1 MSRFQIIALVVCLIG
16 SSNSLAETAEIQFTQ
31 ARYQV
36 LADEQRFDGVVEAV
50 YRSTLSAQTSG
61 EIIEL
66 PFDVNDYV
74 PKDAV
79 VLRIDDTKQKARL
92 DKAIASEAQARA
104 VLAEAESS
112 HQRNKRL
119 IKENAVSKSQLDKSD
134 ANLKSARA
142 QLELAQAAAK
152 EAREQWEYTV
162 VHAPFAGVMVER
174 FVEVGEQVQ
183 IGTQLGTGLS
193 LEKLRVQ
200 VQVPAHY
207 AQRIRATRRS
217 RVQLPDSDQ
226 WLESEDITLFPYADP
241 DSHSFTVRVQLP
253 QGQHGLFPGMLVKA
267 AFTVGE
273 KQHLVVPTQAIVRRS
288 EVTGIYVVDDSHKL
302 QFRQL
307 RTGRDVPGDLTE
319 VLAGLQAGE
328 RVALDPVAAGIALK
342 QQGSSHE

>member
-1 MSRFQIIALVVCLIG
+1 MSNFRIIALAVALLG
-16 SSNSLAETAEIQFTQ
+16 SPVALAVTPEISFTDV
-31 ARYQV
+31 RYQV

-50 YRSTLSAQTSG
+50 YRSTLSAQTAG

-74 PKDAV
+74 PKGAV

-92 DKAIASEAQARA
+92 DKAVASAAQAQA

-112 HQRNKRL
+112 HRRNLRL
-119 IKENAVSKSQLDKSD
+119 IKENAVSKSQLDKSE

-183 IGTQLGTGLS
+183 IGTRLGTGLS

-200 VQVPAHY
+200 VQVPAYY
-207 AQRIRATRRS
+207 AQRIRATQRS
-217 RVQLPDSDQ
+217 RVQLPDSGD
-226 WLESEDITLFPYADP
+226 WLASEDLTLFPYADP

-253 QGQHGLFPGMLVKA
+253 PGQHGLFPGMLVKV

-273 KQHLVVPTQAIVRRS
+273 TRHLVVPSRAVVHRS
-288 EVTGIYVVDDSHKL
+288 EVTGVYVQADNQAL
-302 QFRQL
+302 RFRQV
-307 RTGRDVPGDLTE
+307 RIGREVAGDLTE
-319 VLAGLQAGE
+319 VLAGLQDGE
-328 RVALDPVAAGIALK
+328 QVALDPVAAGIALK
-342 QQGSSHE
+342 RQDRRHE

>member
-1 MSRFQIIALVVCLIG
+1 MLVFGALNTFAATPTTG
-16 SSNSLAETAEIQFTQ
+16 FTE

-61 EIIEL
+61 EILEL

-74 PKDAV
+74 PKGAV

-92 DKAIASEAQARA
+92 DKAVASEAQAQA

-112 HQRNKRL
+112 YRRNQRL
-119 IKENAVSKSQLDKSD
+119 IKENAVSKSQLDKSE

-142 QLELAQAAAK
+142 QLELARAAAK

-183 IGTQLGTGLS
+183 VGTKLGTGLS

-207 AQRIRATRRS
+207 AQRIRATPRS
-217 RVQLPDSDQ
+217 RVQLPDSGE
-226 WLESEDITLFPYADP
+226 WLKSEDITLFPYADP

-253 QGQHGLFPGMLVKA
+253 PGQHGLFPGMLVKV
-267 AFTVGE
+267 AFSVGE
-273 KQHLVVPTQAIVRRS
+273 TQHLVVPSRAIVHRS
-288 EVTGIYVVDDSHKL
+288 EVTGVYVQGDNQVLH
-302 QFRQL
+302 FRQV
-307 RTGRDVPGDLTE
+307 RAGREVAGDLTE
-319 VLAGLQAGE
+319 VLAGLQNGE
-328 RVALDPVAAGIALK
+328 QVALDPVAAGIALK
-342 QQGSSHE
+342 QQGSDHE

>member
-1 MSRFQIIALVVCLIG
+1 MSHFQTIVLVFCLVG
-16 SSNSLAETAEIQFTQ
+16 SSTSMAGTPEVRFTE

-61 EIIEL
+61 EIVEL

-104 VLAEAESS
+104 LLAEAKSS

-134 ANLKSARA
+134 ANLKSAQA
-142 QLELAQAAAK
+142 QLELSQAAAK

-174 FVEVGEQVQ
+174 FVEVGEHVQ

-200 VQVPAHY
+200 VQLPAHY

-226 WLESEDITLFPYADP
+226 WLESEDMTLFPYADP

-273 KQHLVVPTQAIVRRS
+273 KQNLVVPAQAVVHRS
-288 EVTGIYVVDDSHKL
+288 EVTGVYVMDDSNKL

-342 QQGSSHE
+342 QQGRGHE

>member
-1 MSRFQIIALVVCLIG
+1 VSRFQTIALVVCLVG
-16 SSNSLAETAEIQFTQ
+16 SSASLAGTPELKFTE

-50 YRSTLSAQTSG
+50 YRSTLSAQTAG

-74 PKDAV
+74 PKGAV
-79 VLRIDDTKQKARL
+79 MLRIDDTKQKARL
-92 DKAIASEAQARA
+92 DKAVASEAQARA

-112 HQRNKRL
+112 HERNKRL
-119 IKENAVSKSQLDKSD
+119 IKENAVSKSQLDKSE

-152 EAREQWEYTV
+152 EAHEQWEYTV

-174 FVEVGEQVQ
+174 FVEVGEHVQ

-200 VQVPAHY
+200 VKVPAHY
-207 AQRIRATRRS
+207 AQRIRATLHS
-217 RVQLPDSDQ
+217 RVQLPESAE
-226 WLESEDITLFPYADP
+226 WLESKDLTLFPYADP

-273 KQHLVVPTQAIVRRS
+273 KKHLVIPSRAIVHRS
-288 EVTGIYVVDDSHKL
+288 EVTGIYVVDDDHKL

-328 RVALDPVAAGIALK
+328 RVALDPVAASIALK
-342 QQGSSHE
+342 QQGSGHE